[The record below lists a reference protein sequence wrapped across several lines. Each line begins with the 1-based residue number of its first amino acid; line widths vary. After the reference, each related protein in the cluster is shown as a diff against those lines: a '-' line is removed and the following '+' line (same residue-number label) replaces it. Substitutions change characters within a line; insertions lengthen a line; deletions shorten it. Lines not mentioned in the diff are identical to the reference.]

1 MNNVRLTTY
10 FLMLLLLCVMPTY
23 AATLSA
29 KVDPAQVMP
38 GQAFHLILELDENAP
53 AGLPDFSPLQ
63 YDFQINGTAHRAS
76 YMFIDGQSKAS
87 SSWTVTL
94 TPKHTGKL
102 TIPAIQ
108 VGNARSTPSSIE
120 VTNTPQVTEKS
131 ISTAPA
137 TALFIQTTASDTQ
150 PFINQQLTYTV
161 KIYHNSS
168 ILDAM
173 YQPPQLSDAL
183 MMPLGENRQYQVI
196 ENGRPYLVEE
206 QKYAF
211 FPQQSGTHM
220 IYPPSFQALIY
231 DDIPRRVRADG
242 TSKSLDVKSI
252 PEDFKNKPWAPA
264 KSLALTEHYDKQ
276 DTAFDEGTTL
286 TRTLTLRAA
295 GLPAE
300 LLPPLDMSK
309 SSAFNSYPERPVLK
323 TETQGSDIVGKTT
336 VKISYLFN
344 QAGQVTLPAQTVTWF
359 NTETGKT
366 EHSTL
371 PERILHITARAGS
384 STQAPPIL
392 QTPESK
398 PQQTPI
404 ESSVS
409 KLTFKHAIVFHAGL
423 FCLFLMV
430 CFLVFLNYANRKHT
444 RLITR
449 RAFKNLSK
457 ACLSHQPRASRDAL
471 FAWAKL
477 TWPKHSLITLDDI
490 AQCAS
495 NPELAQELKILSAAL
510 YDATSPE
517 AWNGQALLAALRK
530 LNKKRVHRTKNSSQ
544 KDVLPPINP
553 EH

>member
-1 MNNVRLTTY
+1 MNNLRLMPY
-10 FLMLLLLCVMPTY
+10 LLMLLYVMPTY
-23 AATLSA
+23 ATTLSA
-29 KVDPAQVMP
+29 QVDPAQVMP

-108 VGNARSTPSSIE
+108 VGHARSTPSSSE
-120 VTNTPQVTEKS
+120 VTNTPHVSAKS

-183 MMPLGENRQYQVI
+183 IIPLGENRQYQVI
-196 ENGRPYLVEE
+196 QNGRPYLVEE

-276 DTAFDEGTTL
+276 DTQFDEGTTL
-286 TRTLTLRAA
+286 IRTLTLRAA

-300 LLPPLDMSK
+300 LLPPIDMSK

-323 TETQGSDIVGKTT
+323 TETQGSDIIGKTT

-344 QAGQVTLPAQTVTWF
+344 HAGQVTLPAQTVTWF

-366 EHSTL
+366 EHSAL
-371 PERILHITARAGS
+371 PERIFQITARAGS
-384 STQAPPIL
+384 PTQAPPIL
-392 QTPESK
+392 QAPQSK
-398 PQQTPI
+398 PTQTPVKST
-404 ESSVS
+404 ES
-409 KLTFKHAIVFHAGL
+409 KLTFKHAVAFHAGL
-423 FCLFLMV
+423 LFLFLMV
-430 CFLVFLNYANRKHT
+430 CLLVFLNYVNRKHT
-444 RLITR
+444 RLIKR
-449 RAFKNLSK
+449 RAFKALSK
-457 ACLSHQPRASRDAL
+457 ACLSHQPLASHNAL
-471 FAWAKL
+471 FIWAKL
-477 TWPKHSLITLDDI
+477 TWPKNSLINLDDI
-490 AQCAS
+490 AKSAS
-495 NPELAQELKILSAAL
+495 HAELSKQLKILSAAL
-510 YDATSPE
+510 YDATQSEP
-517 AWNGQALLAALRK
+517 WNGTALLQALRQLT
-530 LNKKRVHRTKNSSQ
+530 KKRRHRTKKTSCSDN
-544 KDVLPPINP
+544 LPPINP
-553 EH
+553 